1 MSEERK
7 GIGEGRVID
16 RPIHHRLR
24 VINEGVDFSRPS
36 HESRFSRFSR
46 FKTSPVAFIQ
56 DIVFSPETKGGGI
69 TRRIR
74 GNAL

>member
-36 HESRFSRFSR
+36 HGIAIFTI
-46 FKTSPVAFIQ
+46 FKI
-56 DIVFSPETKGGGI
+56 
-69 TRRIR
+69 
-74 GNAL
+74 